1 MKKTTLLNIIE
12 RYHMEEAAVGT
23 LFWEAAQE
31 DAEEHFIAIADG
43 SLLYIIDTDDLE
55 HDARAFHE
63 GTVVSIQ
70 L

>member
-1 MKKTTLLNIIE
+1 MKKTTLLNIIK
-12 RYHMEEAAVGT
+12 RYHLDEAAVGT

-43 SLLYIIDTDDLE
+43 SLLYIIDTDDFE
-55 HDARAFHE
+55 HDAGAFHE
-63 GTVVSIQ
+63 GMVVSIQ